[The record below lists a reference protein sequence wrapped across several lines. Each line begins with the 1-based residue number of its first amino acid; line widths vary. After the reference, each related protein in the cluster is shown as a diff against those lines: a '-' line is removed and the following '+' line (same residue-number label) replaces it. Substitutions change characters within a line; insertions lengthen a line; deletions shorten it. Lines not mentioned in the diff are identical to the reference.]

1 MRLWHE
7 KTDNYNRIDKTLNV
21 INAERIYQPKSNI
34 VYNLEMETTIEIK
47 ESVNKNTYNKARTI
61 IDTSSMSENDAFA
74 ALLEFAVKT
83 NLLRDIV
90 ASKNLNNIQTLG
102 YIDDDG
108 ITVLPSDMY
117 DRETDGLYDDLFK
130 R

>member
-1 MRLWHE
+1 MIIIT
-7 KTDNYNRIDKTLNV
+7 KNNKSPNI
-21 INAERIYQPKSNI
+21 INAERVYQPESNI
-34 VYNLEMETTIEIK
+34 VYNLDMETTIEIK
-47 ESVNKNTYNKARTI
+47 ENVNKNTYNKARTI

-117 DRETDGLYDDLFK
+117 DKETDGLYDDLFK

>member
-1 MRLWHE
+1 MYWR
-7 KTDNYNRIDKTLNV
+7 
-21 INAERIYQPKSNI
+21 KSNF
-34 VYNLEMETTIEIK
+34 VYNLDMETTIEIK

-90 ASKNLNNIQTLG
+90 ESKNLNNIQTIG

-117 DRETDGLYDDLFK
+117 DKETDGLYDDLFK